1 MSDPW
6 ISQGR
11 VKAKRGKTYAPKRAR
26 REPARAVYSLDG
38 TRVLAVVHG
47 HNVTP
52 EDLDQALQC
61 LLSAPNRTAETE
73 ALRGQ

>member
-1 MSDPW
+1 MSDPR
-6 ISQGR
+6 IEQR
-11 VKAKRGKTYAPKRAR
+11 NTKARRGKDPSPKRAR

-52 EDLDQALQC
+52 EDLHQALAC